1 MKIAIVGGGWVG
13 CHLANKLKKNHNV
26 TLFERTET
34 LFTETSFFNQNN
46 RLGNISSYYL
56 PVFSFGGNEFPPL
69 EFS

>member
-1 MKIAIVGGGWVG
+1 MENKDTPIYKKRAVVIFLIVMAIIFLSGIV
-13 CHLANKLKKNHNV
+13 
-26 TLFERTET
+26 FY
-34 LFTETSFFNQNN
+34 FSFFNQNN